1 MRVASYH
8 IISSGKLRRGQ
19 AHAKGLHIDLPA
31 TAQRGLEAHETTRAA
46 LAPVARLL
54 ALVPVPGCWLAWA
67 VFASGT
73 VVAGYRGSPIMPTPA
88 KLTKDKA
95 AAVALRPETVEFFAR
110 VKALLG
116 QRQESERL
124 YAELCAA
131 APEAARRLE
140 TLSVEGDT
148 ERKQTTKTVDG
159 ERV

>member
-1 MRVASYH
+1 
-8 IISSGKLRRGQ
+8 
-19 AHAKGLHIDLPA
+19 
-31 TAQRGLEAHETTRAA
+31 
-46 LAPVARLL
+46 
-54 ALVPVPGCWLAWA
+54 
-67 VFASGT
+67 
-73 VVAGYRGSPIMPTPA
+73 MPTPA

-110 VKALLG
+110 VKAFLG

-148 ERKQTTKTVDG
+148 ERKQTTKTVDELFAQANAVLG
-159 ERV
+159 EFGTRLEAAAAAWPGDVECKVAPLKRRTRVLEKMADDYADENDDRQASDQVTISNVGFSSCSFSCVG